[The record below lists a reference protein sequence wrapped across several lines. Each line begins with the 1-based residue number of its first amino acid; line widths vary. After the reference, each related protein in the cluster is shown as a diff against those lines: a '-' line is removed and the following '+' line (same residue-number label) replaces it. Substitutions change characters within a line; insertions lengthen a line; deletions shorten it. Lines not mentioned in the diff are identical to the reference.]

1 MLVEGHQAAV
11 SSAQHCHLG
20 KGTKVIYDTLAAA
33 VAPMTAPQW
42 NLKQQNSRSVV
53 PLSAHTPGIW
63 GGEFCCLIVLQSS
76 VQDQGG
82 HSSCPPW
89 PLPWLLL
96 DTGDPACR
104 SDCCGPESSDLCLYL
119 HETAV

>member
-53 PLSAHTPGIW
+53 PLSAHT
-63 GGEFCCLIVLQSS
+63 S
-76 VQDQGG
+76 VCQALGFIPNTRK
-82 HSSCPPW
+82 SKK
-89 PLPWLLL
+89 
-96 DTGDPACR
+96 
-104 SDCCGPESSDLCLYL
+104 
-119 HETAV
+119 